1 MEPRPSVVIL
11 AGPNGAGKS
20 TAAARLL
27 RPTLVAVMDFVNA
40 DDIALDQ
47 SPSDPASVALAAG
60 REMLFRLHELARLRQ
75 SFAFETTLA
84 SRHFAPWLE
93 GLLDTGYSV
102 DLLFLWLPSP
112 EAARARARVTE
123 PETWA
128 RIQRGAY
135 ENE

>member
-1 MEPRPSVVIL
+1 
-11 AGPNGAGKS
+11 
-20 TAAARLL
+20 
-27 RPTLVAVMDFVNA
+27 MDFVNA